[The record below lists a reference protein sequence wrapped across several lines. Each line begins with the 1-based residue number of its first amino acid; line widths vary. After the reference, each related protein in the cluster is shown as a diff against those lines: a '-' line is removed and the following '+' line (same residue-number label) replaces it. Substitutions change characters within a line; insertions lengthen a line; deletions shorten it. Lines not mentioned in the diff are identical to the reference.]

1 MNTNAVIWLEMLGE
15 RASEEHL
22 PHLDLLVDTTG
33 SSYSLET
40 LRALPTPPDQAL
52 LLEGLPESKL
62 AEQGPVLLR
71 FDWRDNGQRSALADL
86 TATLFPQQ
94 RLLALLSPWPFER
107 LAAHLAYHLQAE
119 WNQGRSSGLLR
130 FYDPRLFLAYCETLD
145 PQQAR
150 LFHAPAYGWHWL
162 DRDEAH
168 AQLAGM
174 PMPARE
180 VELPEQMLQLN
191 NPQVAMLVAWTSAEL
206 MRRDYDLQPQDYAL
220 AKRES
225 LIRHLVHG
233 QLAADR
239 AGCAGAQRDEYI
251 FDWLAKNS
259 AVSPPREQVMA

>member
-1 MNTNAVIWLEMLGE
+1 MTANAINWLEML
-15 RASEEHL
+15 SEKAAEQRL
-22 PHLDLLVDTTG
+22 PHLDLLVDATG
-33 SSYSLET
+33 AGYSLHS
-40 LRALPTPPDQAL
+40 LRELPAPPSQAL
-52 LLEGLPESKL
+52 LLTELPEAEL

-71 FDWRDNGQRSALADL
+71 FDWHDPAQQAALAEL
-86 TATLFPQQ
+86 VTALLPEQ
-94 RLLALLSPWPFER
+94 RLLALLSPWPFGR
-107 LAAHLAYHLQAE
+107 LTVHLTYHLEAE

-130 FYDPRLFLAYCETLD
+130 FYDPRLFLAFCEMLD
-145 PQQAR
+145 PKQTR
-150 LFHAPAYGWHWL
+150 LFHAPAYAWYWL
-162 DRDEAH
+162 DRDQAW

-174 PMPARE
+174 PVPIAE
-180 VELPEQMLQLN
+180 VERPEQMLQLN

-206 MRRDYDLQPQDYAL
+206 MRRDYGLQPQDYAL

-239 AGCAGAQRDEYI
+239 AGCAAAQRDEYI